1 MSPDFAAPT
10 RADSS
15 SFTTCEGRGRD
26 CTGSNLGGLM
36 EDFSIPKGSTV
47 LQSIRNPLGMRR
59 FRTISKRRRRAASGT
74 CSNCWRPRPLTPL
87 GCASILVS
95 NEVRSSLFAESL
107 ANQGCFMRTLP
118 DYLRKGMKM
127 VLVGANPGDRSA
139 RVGHYYAGRGNQFW
153 PIMYQSGVIP
163 EPLGYEDDRRML
175 EFGIGM
181 TDLVKRPTRGIDEIE
196 RQEFAEGRVLLAQK
210 LEELRPR
217 VIAFNGKITYEKF
230 TGRPCKLGLQK
241 EKLYGAQVFVL
252 PSTSGLN
259 GGTERGVKTRYF
271 KKLAAL
277 LKSLKD

>member
-1 MSPDFAAPT
+1 
-10 RADSS
+10 
-15 SFTTCEGRGRD
+15 
-26 CTGSNLGGLM
+26 
-36 EDFSIPKGSTV
+36 
-47 LQSIRNPLGMRR
+47 
-59 FRTISKRRRRAASGT
+59 
-74 CSNCWRPRPLTPL
+74 
-87 GCASILVS
+87 
-95 NEVRSSLFAESL
+95 
-107 ANQGCFMRTLP
+107 MRTLP

-163 EPLGYEDDRRML
+163 EPLGYEDDSRML

-181 TDLVKRPTRGIDEIE
+181 TDLVKRPTRGLDEIE

-241 EKLYGAQVFVL
+241 ETLYGAQVFVL